1 MIIVTGG
8 YDGSQDVAS
17 TEVMDYSGEKILK
30 LQLDNCLRTA
40 KVPLIR
46 SVSPPSPTPGDMVW
60 SKVGELPSA
69 RSGFQGA
76 SVGGLF
82 HVAGGQCKHELG
94 INHLCRKTVFSSF
107 LDRIG

>member
-17 TEVMDYSGEKILK
+17 TEVMDYSGEKILRMPFG
-30 LQLDNCLRTA
+30 NGLRTSQF
-40 KVPLIR
+40 PCLDQF
-46 SVSPPSPTPGDMVW
+46 SLPSPKPGDMVW

-76 SVGGLF
+76 NVGGLF
-82 HVAGGQCKHELG
+82 HVAGGQKTHTIG
-94 INHLCRKTVFSSF
+94 INHLCDKTVFKKG
-107 LDRIG
+107 IG

>member
-46 SVSPPSPTPGDMVW
+46 SVSLPSPTPGDMVW
-60 SKVGELPSA
+60 SEVGDLPSA

-76 SVGGLF
+76 NVGGLF
-82 HVAGGQCKHELG
+82 HVAGGQKTHTIG
-94 INHLCRKTVFSSF
+94 VNHLCDKTVFKKGIS
-107 LDRIG
+107 